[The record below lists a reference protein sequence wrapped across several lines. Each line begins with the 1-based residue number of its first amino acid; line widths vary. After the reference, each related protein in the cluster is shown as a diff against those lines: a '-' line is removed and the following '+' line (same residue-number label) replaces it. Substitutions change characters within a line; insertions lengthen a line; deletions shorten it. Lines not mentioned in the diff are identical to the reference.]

1 MRKTTAAVLIGAG
14 VGLVLAWLFRG
25 RFGAMLE
32 APAEIVVEPG
42 EGGRPRVS
50 FVTPSVT
57 VKKHKHVRWTVIN
70 RSTHDVGIALAD
82 WQDLG
87 HRPAPPAV
95 DADPDDHEHPP
106 QNGLSRSVPAGRRRP
121 IRGRARA
128 PQGGASEEPV
138 KYSVYLGPD
147 LAVDPIVK
155 LIL

>member
-1 MRKTTAAVLIGAG
+1 MRKTTAAVFIGAG
-14 VGLVLAWLFRG
+14 AGLALAWLFRG
-25 RFGAMLE
+25 RFGAMLD

-50 FVTPSVT
+50 SVTQSVT

-82 WQDLG
+82 WQDLS

-95 DADPDDHEHPP
+95 DPDPDDHEHPP

-128 PQGGASEEPV
+128 PQGGALEEQV
-138 KYSVYLGPD
+138 KYSVYLGAD